1 MTEIIPD
8 MEFRQVRYSYEGSR
22 EEALRGV
29 DFKIGHGEKV
39 ALLGPNGAGK
49 STLLLHTDGLLL
61 PASGEVVVCGM
72 PVERKTLADV
82 RRRVGMVF
90 QNPDDQLFM
99 PTVEE
104 DVAFGPLNMGLDA
117 GEVEMR
123 ISAAMR
129 AVGAEGLR
137 KRSPMQLSGGQKRAV
152 ALAAV
157 LAMRPQI
164 LVLDEPTANLDG
176 RTRRSLMSVLGRIDS
191 TCIIATHYGPCAL
204 HARHSHGRRA
214 CGGRRLVRR
223 SHCRPHG
230 CRPARSGRIQVLSNI
245 LNK

>member
-117 GEVEMR
+117 DEVEIR

-191 TCIIATHYGPCAL
+191 TCIIATHDLAMARALCTRAIVMDEGRVVADGSCAEVIADPVVADL
-204 HARHSHGRRA
+204 LGAVGIK
-214 CGGRRLVRR
+214 C
-223 SHCRPHG
+223 
-230 CRPARSGRIQVLSNI
+230 
-245 LNK
+245 

>member
-117 GEVEMR
+117 DEVEIR

-191 TCIIATHYGPCAL
+191 TCIIATHDLAMARALCTRAIVMDEGRVVADGSCAEVIADPVVADL
-204 HARHSHGRRA
+204 LGAVGVN
-214 CGGRRLVRR
+214 C
-223 SHCRPHG
+223 
-230 CRPARSGRIQVLSNI
+230 
-245 LNK
+245 

>member
-1 MTEIIPD
+1 MIPD

-191 TCIIATHYGPCAL
+191 TCIIATHDLAMARALCTRAIVMDEGRVVADGSCAEVIADPVVADL
-204 HARHSHGRRA
+204 LGAVGVN
-214 CGGRRLVRR
+214 C
-223 SHCRPHG
+223 
-230 CRPARSGRIQVLSNI
+230 
-245 LNK
+245 

>member
-29 DFKIGHGEKV
+29 DFKIGHGEKL

-191 TCIIATHYGPCAL
+191 TCIIATHDLAMARALCTRAIVMDEGRVVADGSCAEVIADPVVADL
-204 HARHSHGRRA
+204 LGAVGIK
-214 CGGRRLVRR
+214 C
-223 SHCRPHG
+223 
-230 CRPARSGRIQVLSNI
+230 
-245 LNK
+245 

>member
-1 MTEIIPD
+1 

-82 RRRVGMVF
+82 RRRVGMGF

-191 TCIIATHYGPCAL
+191 TCIIATHDLAMARALCTRAIVMDEGRVVADGSCAEVIADPVVADL
-204 HARHSHGRRA
+204 LGAVGIK
-214 CGGRRLVRR
+214 C
-223 SHCRPHG
+223 
-230 CRPARSGRIQVLSNI
+230 
-245 LNK
+245 

>member
-117 GEVEMR
+117 DEVEIR

-152 ALAAV
+152 ALATV

-191 TCIIATHYGPCAL
+191 TCIMATHDLAVARALCTRAIVMDEGRVVADGSCAEVIADPMVADL
-204 HARHSHGRRA
+204 LGAAGIK
-214 CGGRRLVRR
+214 C
-223 SHCRPHG
+223 
-230 CRPARSGRIQVLSNI
+230 
-245 LNK
+245 

>member
-1 MTEIIPD
+1 

-99 PTVEE
+99 PTIEE

-191 TCIIATHYGPCAL
+191 TCIIATHDLAMARALCTRAIVMDEGRVVADGSCAEVIADPMVADL
-204 HARHSHGRRA
+204 LGAVGVK
-214 CGGRRLVRR
+214 C
-223 SHCRPHG
+223 
-230 CRPARSGRIQVLSNI
+230 
-245 LNK
+245 

>member
-1 MTEIIPD
+1 MTDIIPD

-152 ALAAV
+152 ALATV

-176 RTRRSLMSVLGRIDS
+176 RTRRSLMSVLSRIDA
-191 TCIIATHYGPCAL
+191 TCIIATHDLAMARALCTRAIVIDEGRVVADGACAEVIADPMVADL
-204 HARHSHGRRA
+204 LGAVGFN
-214 CGGRRLVRR
+214 C
-223 SHCRPHG
+223 
-230 CRPARSGRIQVLSNI
+230 
-245 LNK
+245 

>member
-1 MTEIIPD
+1 

-164 LVLDEPTANLDG
+164 LVLDEHTANLDG
-176 RTRRSLMSVLGRIDS
+176 RTRRSLMSVLGRIYS
-191 TCIIATHYGPCAL
+191 TCIIATHDLAMARALCTRAIVMDEGRVVADGSCAEVIADPVVADL
-204 HARHSHGRRA
+204 LGAVGIK
-214 CGGRRLVRR
+214 C
-223 SHCRPHG
+223 
-230 CRPARSGRIQVLSNI
+230 
-245 LNK
+245 

>member
-90 QNPDDQLFM
+90 QKPDDQLFM

-117 GEVEMR
+117 DEVEIR

-191 TCIIATHYGPCAL
+191 TCIMATHDLAVARALCTRAIVMDEGRVVADGSCAEVIADPMVADL
-204 HARHSHGRRA
+204 LGAAGIK
-214 CGGRRLVRR
+214 C
-223 SHCRPHG
+223 
-230 CRPARSGRIQVLSNI
+230 
-245 LNK
+245 

>member
-117 GEVEMR
+117 DEVEIR

-191 TCIIATHYGPCAL
+191 TCIMATHDLAVARALCTRAIVMDEGRVVADGSCAEVIADPMVADL
-204 HARHSHGRRA
+204 LGAVGIK
-214 CGGRRLVRR
+214 C
-223 SHCRPHG
+223 
-230 CRPARSGRIQVLSNI
+230 
-245 LNK
+245 

>member
-1 MTEIIPD
+1 

-117 GEVEMR
+117 DEVEIR

-191 TCIIATHYGPCAL
+191 TCIMATHDLAVARALCTRAIVMDEGRVVADGSCAEVIADPMVADL
-204 HARHSHGRRA
+204 LGAAGIK
-214 CGGRRLVRR
+214 C
-223 SHCRPHG
+223 
-230 CRPARSGRIQVLSNI
+230 
-245 LNK
+245 